1 MECHLPEIELKLSAV
16 PHQIPELK
24 QALEAMGSSSV
35 RPPVLL
41 SSTYYDSPGLK
52 LRRHGLSFR
61 LHEEEGR
68 WIQVLESRE
77 FISGNFLSRDEWDDV
92 IATDSPDPAA
102 PETGPRLQD
111 VVGVEDLRPL
121 FRTFVQRTVIE
132 LELPSA
138 ARIEIAIEA
147 GDISGAEVDV
157 SAPLCEIGLASKSG
171 DPAAVYEVA
180 LRLLEVA
187 PLRIETLS
195 KSDRGYRLLAPEGG
209 EAAARQATPVALD
222 AAMTV
227 EAALQ
232 SIGRACIGHL
242 LRNEPAVLA
251 SQPEGIHQMR
261 VAARR
266 LRAALSALKPMIPA
280 AQYQW
285 ALDELKWLA
294 GTLGPARNWDVF
306 AAHLLEPVERALA
319 VEKDLK
325 RLAEAT
331 EQRRRMAH
339 ERAKAA
345 VASPRYTATMLS
357 LARWCEAR
365 GWRDQPASAQAAL
378 LFATI
383 GDVAPGLIE
392 RCWRRTRKRSRQF
405 SELSLEQRHK
415 LRISLKKLR
424 YTIEFLQDLFDNGEV
439 KALEKRLKPLQ
450 EDLGRLNDVRTA
462 HALVDE
468 VSRHVNEGGSEIGCA
483 GGIVLGWHV
492 RGLSDQEPKLRKDVR
507 RLRQAKRFWPR
518 EESQVKAEAEPPP
531 APPSNAADN
540 SEDRSA
546 A

>member
-1 MECHLPEIELKLSAV
+1 M
-16 PHQIPELK
+16 
-24 QALEAMGSSSV
+24 
-35 RPPVLL
+35 
-41 SSTYYDSPGLK
+41 
-52 LRRHGLSFR
+52 
-61 LHEEEGR
+61 
-68 WIQVLESRE
+68 
-77 FISGNFLSRDEWDDV
+77 
-92 IATDSPDPAA
+92 
-102 PETGPRLQD
+102 
-111 VVGVEDLRPL
+111 

-132 LELPSA
+132 LELPST
-138 ARIEIAIEA
+138 ARIEIAIEE
-147 GDISGAEVDV
+147 GDIRGAEVDV
-157 SAPLCEIGLASKSG
+157 SAPLCEIELASKSG

-195 KSDRGYRLLAPEGG
+195 RSDRGYRLVAPEGG
-209 EAAARQATPVALD
+209 KAAAIPAIPVALD

-232 SIGRACIGHL
+232 NIGRVCISHL

-251 SQPEGIHQMR
+251 SQPDGIHQMR

-306 AAHLLEPVERALA
+306 AANLLEPVERALS

-339 ERAKAA
+339 ERAGAA
-345 VASPRYTATMLS
+345 VGSSRYTATMLS
-357 LARWCEAR
+357 LARWIEAR

-405 SELSLEQRHK
+405 GELSLEQRHK

-424 YTIEFLQDLFDNGEV
+424 YTIEFLKDLFDNGEV
-439 KALEKRLKPLQ
+439 RALERRLKPLQ

-507 RLRQAKRFWPR
+507 RLRQAKRFWPCD
-518 EESQVKAEAEPPP
+518 EPALKAQAEPPP
-531 APPSNAADN
+531 VQAQSTADN
-540 SEDRSA
+540 SEGRSA